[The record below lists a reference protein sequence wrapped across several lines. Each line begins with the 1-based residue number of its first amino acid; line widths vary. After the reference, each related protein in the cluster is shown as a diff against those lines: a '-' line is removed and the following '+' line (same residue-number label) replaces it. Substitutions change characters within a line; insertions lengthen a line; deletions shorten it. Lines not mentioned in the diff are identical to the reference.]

1 MKYIFACCL
10 LLIIGAQSAWS
21 KDENK
26 IPVLQIEKL
35 HTNLLIG
42 SFKGWDIY
50 FDNYIETDAAGFSLY
65 QLAPKIITKL
75 NKGRLIKKDP
85 DMDLVNFTNFLVR
98 IFSEMP
104 IERRQSLPQDQLTEL
119 FNLAY
124 NVNLSKWDMDD
135 SELSVEE
142 SLASLTTIQ
151 DQLNQVSRSI
161 ENFYQSEIS
170 CPASV
175 SWQRVKDKP
184 LLSMK
189 LVVIEDYDESIDD
202 DFLGCYNR
210 IDSRESRTDKL
221 WVNNISIVHSSD
233 NSMRRFNRKVD
244 SLLKR
249 ELREK
254 TNYNPMGIKGFS
266 EGVLLS
272 LADNVSKLYY
282 QSGGGHLNHLQNR
295 ALLNQLSD
303 LYRTRGLSFSHL
315 GEIADTLKSFY
326 RQNGFVMSTVYV
338 PEQDFFSSNGNIK
351 LSAQSGVLGK
361 VKLNSANG
369 VPYSDDVVE
378 DIFKSY
384 IGRGVTTDI
393 SETYFKL
400 GQLPGLTVKSGFFE
414 VGDNPGETNLV
425 VDVDE
430 EWGKL
435 SLISDNYGSELTGK
449 NRAIASVD
457 WNNPTGFGDNLSL
470 GYLYSF
476 NPDNSQ
482 LGFLNYLFPIILP
495 STYVG
500 FSFEQNNY
508 SALKYF
514 GGSIPVAVEGDTQ
527 NQGLS
532 LKQVLVANKDLNLNV
547 EFLASQKSALISTKF
562 ISSKNTT
569 EETRDESSKM
579 VSLGLHLDF
588 LVSSIKTA
596 VLLDVQA
603 ISGRVDDA
611 DELSVNEEFTKYKAS
626 INTSTLISFNHLLK
640 SKLSYFMEG
649 GFSSETLPS
658 YDQFAIGGPDRVK
671 AFSSSVFLGD
681 FGIYN
686 SLELTT
692 DLFDVL
698 FSGKLAAVHELD
710 VGLFYE
716 SSSARLNA
724 YGDALAVSAQV
735 SGYGAV
741 LRYNWRRNLV
751 VDASVS
757 FIDKQYSEDDYQFV
771 DEGENNKL
779 LINVRYTF

>member
-1 MKYIFACCL
+1 M
-10 LLIIGAQSAWS
+10 IGVQSAWS
-21 KDENK
+21 KDENT
-26 IPVLQIEKL
+26 IPIAQIEQL
-35 HTNLLIG
+35 NTNLLIG

-50 FDNYIETDAAGFSLY
+50 LDNYVETDAAGFGLY

-75 NKGRLIKKDP
+75 NNGRLLKKDP
-85 DMDLVNFTNFLVR
+85 DVNLVNFTDFLVR
-98 IFSEMP
+98 LFSEVP
-104 IERRQSLPQDQLTEL
+104 IERRQSLPEDQLTEL

-124 NVNLSKWDMDD
+124 NVNLSKWDMAD
-135 SELSVEE
+135 SESSVED
-142 SLASLTTIQ
+142 SLASLTSIQ
-151 DQLNQVSRSI
+151 DQLDQVSRSI
-161 ENFYQSEIS
+161 EDFYQSEIN

-175 SWQRVKDKP
+175 KWQRVKDKP
-184 LLSMK
+184 LLSIK
-189 LVVIEDYDESIDD
+189 LVVKEDFDESLDD

-210 IDSRESRTDKL
+210 IDGRENHIDKL
-221 WVNNISIVHSSD
+221 WVNKISVTHSSD
-233 NSMRRFNRKVD
+233 NSMRRFNRKAD
-244 SLLKR
+244 TLLKR

-254 TNYNPMGIKGFS
+254 TNYNPMGIEGYS

-282 QSGGGHLNHLQNR
+282 QSGGGQLNHLQNR
-295 ALLNQLSD
+295 ALLNQLTE
-303 LYRTRGLSFSHL
+303 LYRARGLSFSRL
-315 GEIADTLKSFY
+315 GEIADTLKTFY
-326 RQNGFVMSTVYV
+326 RQHGFVMSTVYV
-338 PEQDFFSSNGNIK
+338 PEQDFYSANGNIT

-361 VKLNSANG
+361 VKLNSIDG

-425 VDVDE
+425 VDVDK
-430 EWGKL
+430 EWGRF
-435 SLISDNYGSELTGK
+435 SLISDNYGSELTGE

-457 WNNPTGFGDNLSL
+457 WNNPLGFGDNLSL

-482 LGFLNYLFPIILP
+482 LGFLKYLFPIVLP
-495 STYVG
+495 STYIG
-500 FSFEQNNY
+500 FSYEQNNY

-514 GGSIPVAVEGDTQ
+514 GGSIPVLVEGDTQ
-527 NQGLS
+527 NKGLS

-547 EFLASQKSALISTKF
+547 EFLANQKSALINTKF

-569 EETRDESSKM
+569 EETRDESSNM
-579 VSLGLHLDF
+579 ASLALHLDF

-596 VLLDVQA
+596 VSLDVQA
-603 ISGRVDDA
+603 VLGQVNDA
-611 DELSVNEEFTKYKAS
+611 DELNVDDEFSKYVVS
-626 INTSTLISFNHLLK
+626 INTSTLIPISHRFR

-649 GFSSETLPS
+649 DFSYETLPS

-681 FGIYN
+681 SGIYN

-698 FSGKLAAVHELD
+698 FSGKLTANHKLD

-716 SSSARLNA
+716 KSSARLNS
-724 YGDALAVSAQV
+724 YGDALAVNAQV

-741 LRYNWRRNLV
+741 VRYNWRRNLV
-751 VDASVS
+751 VDASLS

-771 DEGENNKL
+771 DEGENSKS

>member
-698 FSGKLAAVHELD
+698 FSGKLTAVHELD

>member
-1 MKYIFACCL
+1 VKYIFACCL
-10 LLIIGAQSAWS
+10 LWIIGAQSAWS

-26 IPVLQIEKL
+26 IPVSQIEKL

-210 IDSRESRTDKL
+210 IDSRENRTDKL

-244 SLLKR
+244 ALLKR

-315 GEIADTLKSFY
+315 GEIADTLKTFY

-681 FGIYN
+681 SGIYN

-692 DLFDVL
+692 DVFDVL

-724 YGDALAVSAQV
+724 YDDALAVNAQV

-751 VDASVS
+751 LDASVS

-771 DEGENNKL
+771 DEGENNKS